1 LEAFRNVA
9 EEFILKFCE
18 ETCLS
23 MVSARRT
30 APIPTDF
37 ESAIKR
43 LDLPWPDDQLKPF
56 ITEPTSNPPLL
67 PTPPPEDVFHREH
80 QLPTEILGPG
90 LDGRQDKK
98 KNRYIPSHLP
108 VFPSQHTYKDTPV
121 FPDREVDPR
130 RIRELATEEGKLGEE
145 ALRRLAGAVKVET
158 TISPLAKVKDSEV
171 LATKKVR
178 REPEESMESMF
189 EATMRE
195 LLKDESISSE
205 NKFEL
210 GPIVNYEKRF
220 LMQDSTPA
228 RRRPPARNQS
238 DSAAA
243 AVGTG
248 QMGAMSAKARGKQR
262 AVEGET
268 NADMEWNLEDAD

>member
-1 LEAFRNVA
+1 
-9 EEFILKFCE
+9 
-18 ETCLS
+18 

-43 LDLPWPDDQLKPF
+43 LDLPWPDDQLEPF
-56 ITEPTSNPPLL
+56 VTEPTSNPPLL

-80 QLPTEILGPG
+80 QLPTAILGPG
-90 LDGRQDKK
+90 LDGRRDKNK
-98 KNRYIPSHLP
+98 DRYIPSHLP
-108 VFPSQHTYKDTPV
+108 AFPSQHTYKDTPV

-145 ALRRLAGAVKVET
+145 ALRRLAGAVKVEAT
-158 TISPLAKVKDSEV
+158 VSPLAKVKESEAV
-171 LATKKVR
+171 ATKRVR
-178 REPEESMESMF
+178 RGPEESMESMF

-195 LLKDESISSE
+195 LLNDESTSSE

-210 GPIVNYEKRF
+210 GPIVNCEKRY

-228 RRRPPARNQS
+228 RGRPPARNQS
-238 DSAAA
+238 DSTATAGSTGP
-243 AVGTG
+243 AVV
-248 QMGAMSAKARGKQR
+248 MSAKARGKQR
-262 AVEGET
+262 AVGSET
-268 NADMEWNLEDAD
+268 KAKMEWHLEDAD